1 MTLSPVKKW
10 TFPVIINSKK
20 EPLTA
25 DDYYAA
31 LMSTSTGFY
40 PVSVT
45 NLMHMGIHFDK
56 TVLKELGDENERKVH
71 CIADGEVV
79 AYRINDNYQNISYG
93 DTVAYYST
101 GFVLVRHLLEMERVE
116 EKTESAEPDTEN
128 SSTTEKP
135 AEDNSP
141 ASSASKT
148 NDTATSTNSTADKA
162 DTESENKPAEAEKE
176 KLPPHQLYFYSLYMH
191 LADTAFYDKN
201 SKMPTPAFWEQ
212 DIYRVL
218 PNHKELNKVEGLCI
232 RDKADNSKN
241 DSILAVLQVGTKV
254 NLNLDLHDENHN
266 WYAVTSLAEGY
277 SSIPELKSIKHTQ
290 GESQIDILG
299 WIFIGKEVTSLEFE
313 ILELKAH
320 EKLLSDQSEKI
331 SILTKEFNTNWV
343 KSKGLRVRK
352 DKKILSML
360 PGGTQ
365 VKISGNKKAKRYVE
379 LTEVIRDGKP
389 TIPLPKGNTKIWF
402 DCLERISRGK
412 KYNEVVV
419 LDTPFPIKAGDLIG
433 HIGHD
438 HTPKISLSQNS
449 TEIKCETN
457 LHVEC
462 FTCDD
467 LPNFIALTQAE
478 ASKLPEEE
486 KTLLG
491 ISKQAKLLKS
501 PKDADTDVGQ
511 HTEIKVISKD
521 INVKWLQIEITE
533 SKTKKKTA
541 WIENSEEISKSI
553 NAKGNISLATDK
565 KAWSEYPLQAS
576 ELANN
581 SSIIDT
587 PLLLDINNGVFK
599 KLSHRA
605 VDKDGTLWVYIEHA
619 LDKNNAP
626 IRGWLAINSEGVKK
640 VSCWDW
646 FDFKLI
652 EEKATTKEFY
662 LDVKKSLSRDNAS
675 LEAYKPTLKET
686 LTILDRQYH
695 LDQKKYAKIDAKS
708 FNGIKDKPQLS
719 SALSRLLIKS
729 ESEWYSEID
738 AQGKMP
744 KWDALDSEFNEKA
757 KKVLGYL
764 EDGDVTKCD
773 AYISTLPEN
782 EQESV
787 KRGLLLKRQEL
798 EKKGINNNKTIE
810 DSFYTELKLQVA
822 RWDNEKEKIKKMLW
836 WDDVAKGLAKQNKT
850 NPTNGNSANKSS
862 SSAKVKPPA
871 EFCSKGKAWF
881 INPIIMEMFKFTKNN
896 LTIVIDPGHGYTQ
909 GSTGASAKIYEYKID
924 ENKTAKADIT
934 NLPQKVIDNT
944 NLIVNSSEDLKRN
957 ERGLVFDVSIKLKQ
971 LLEANGYNVILTRT
985 ERRIEGKDDQET
997 RQARIDLA
1005 NKNNADYFISIHADD
1020 VPNYSI
1026 SGSHVIYPNITN
1038 SEVVALSKELAEDIF
1053 SYYTVVPVE
1062 PSSPKKDVRGLQV
1075 LRNSNKT
1082 KRRVLIELGFISS
1095 PKDAKALFSNIDLI
1109 AHQLYKGLLKNLKK
1123 YH

>member
-1 MTLSPVKKW
+1 MSLSAVKEWK
-10 TFPVIINSKK
+10 FPVIINSKK
-20 EPLTA
+20 DLTVNN
-25 DDYYAA
+25 YYSA
-31 LMSTSTGFY
+31 LLKASKGFY
-40 PVSVT
+40 PISI
-45 NLMHMGIHFDK
+45 NQLIHMGIHFDE
-56 TVLKELGDENERKVH
+56 TVLKELGDENERQVH

-93 DTVAYYST
+93 DTVAFYST

-116 EKTESAEPDTEN
+116 EKKQPTEPNTEN

-141 ASSASKT
+141 ASSASKA

-201 SKMPTPAFWEQ
+201 SKTSTPSFWEQ

-218 PNHKELNKVEGLCI
+218 PDHKELNKVEGLCI

-365 VKISGNKKAKRYVE
+365 VKISGNKKAKHFVE

-541 WIENSEEISKSI
+541 WIENSEEISKNI

-576 ELANN
+576 ALANN

-605 VDKDGTLWVYIEHA
+605 IDKDGILWIFIEHA

-662 LDVKKSLSRDNAS
+662 LDVKKSSSRDNAS

-708 FNGIKDKPQLS
+708 FNGITDKPQLS

-738 AQGKMP
+738 AQGKIP

-757 KKVLGYL
+757 KKVLSYL
-764 EDGDVTKCD
+764 EDGDSAKCD
-773 AYISTLPEN
+773 AYISTLAEN
-782 EQESV
+782 ERESV
-787 KRGLLLKRQEL
+787 KRGLELKRREL
-798 EKKGINNNKTIE
+798 QAQGINNNKTIE
-810 DSFYTELKLQVA
+810 DFCYTELKQKVA

-836 WDDVAKGLAKQNKT
+836 WDDVAKGLAKQNQQNKSEQSKT
-850 NPTNGNSANKSS
+850 NNESNSSDITLPATLNLDGQASFIHPMMLINYFKIKTSPWHEPLKNPQRTLYNSGGVEKPSNGAFGLVRTNANGNKKAHTGLDLFADIGTPCYACLDGEIASLHEDPKGFGDVLVLKVSGDDLRKSRNS
-862 SSAKVKPPA
+862 
-871 EFCSKGKAWF
+871 
-881 INPIIMEMFKFTKNN
+881 
-896 LTIVIDPGHGYTQ
+896 YT
-909 GSTGASAKIYEYKID
+909 SEYKD
-924 ENKTAKADIT
+924 EFEEGDEFDI
-934 NLPQKVIDNT
+934 
-944 NLIVNSSEDLKRN
+944 
-957 ERGLVFDVSIKLKQ
+957 
-971 LLEANGYNVILTRT
+971 
-985 ERRIEGKDDQET
+985 
-997 RQARIDLA
+997 
-1005 NKNNADYFISIHADD
+1005 NADYFYLRYCHM
-1020 VPNYSI
+1020 
-1026 SGSHVIYPNITN
+1026 
-1038 SEVVALSKELAEDIF
+1038 SERLKSLKEGVKVKAGDLLG
-1053 SYYTVVPVE
+1053 YTGDTGNAKGAINPHLHFE
-1062 PSSPKKDVRGLQV
+1062 IAMKYRYNKSTKKD
-1075 LRNSNKT
+1075 NETNK
-1082 KRRVLIELGFISS
+1082 LGFKIN
-1095 PKDAKALFSNIDLI
+1095 PAFFV
-1109 AHQLYKGLLKNLKK
+1109 NLKSIDK
-1123 YH
+1123 KLQKDVLEKRKKNK

>member
-1 MTLSPVKKW
+1 MTLSPVKQW

-79 AYRINDNYQNISYG
+79 AYRINGNYQNISYG
-93 DTVAYYST
+93 DTVAFYST

-116 EKTESAEPDTEN
+116 EKKQSTEPNAEN

-135 AEDNSP
+135 AEDNSLT
-141 ASSASKT
+141 SSASKT

-162 DTESENKPAEAEKE
+162 DTESEDTPTEPEKE

-299 WIFIGKEVTSLEFE
+299 WIFIGKEMTSQEFE
-313 ILELKAH
+313 ILGLNEHK
-320 EKLLSDQSEKI
+320 KLLSGQSKEL
-331 SILTKEFNTNWV
+331 SILTKEFKTNWA

-365 VKISGNKKAKRYVE
+365 VKISGNKKAKHFVE

-486 KTLLG
+486 KSLLG

-533 SKTKKKTA
+533 SKTKKKTV
-541 WIENSEEISKSI
+541 WIENSEEISKNI
-553 NAKGNISLATDK
+553 NAEGNISLATDK
-565 KAWSEYPLQAS
+565 KVWSEYPLQAS

-587 PLLLDINNGVFK
+587 PLLLDIKNGVFK

-605 VDKDGTLWVYIEHA
+605 IDKDGILWIFIEHA

-662 LDVKKSLSRDNAS
+662 LDVKKSSSRDNAS

-686 LTILDRQYH
+686 LAILDRQYH

-719 SALSRLLIKS
+719 SALSRLLIQS

-744 KWDALDSEFNEKA
+744 RWDALDSEFNADAKNVFDYLKEGYKA
-757 KKVLGYL
+757 CL
-764 EDGDVTKCD
+764 D
-773 AYISTLPEN
+773 AYINTLEESEQKNVKNGLINLRNILQTIAEPMLDNLSQKEYNAYVQLKTLEN
-782 EQESV
+782 RV
-787 KRGLLLKRQEL
+787 GK
-798 EKKGINNNKTIE
+798 
-810 DSFYTELKLQVA
+810 
-822 RWDNEKEKIKKMLW
+822 WDKEKEKIIKMLW
-836 WDDVAKGLAKQNKT
+836 WDDVAKELAKQSRTTEATRTDVT
-850 NPTNGNSANKSS
+850 NTNSADNAS
-862 SSAKVKPPA
+862 PL
-871 EFCSKGKAWF
+871 KAATPLATLGSNGEVWS
-881 INPIIMEMFKFTKNN
+881 IHPI
-896 LTIVIDPGHGYTQ
+896 G
-909 GSTGASAKIYEYKID
+909 
-924 ENKTAKADIT
+924 IT
-934 NLPQKVIDNT
+934 NFKVNNKDNCTLKFHKISKIILRHEGGYVNNPNDSGGAT
-944 NLIVNSSEDLKRN
+944 NKGIAWNTWKAYAKEDLGI
-957 ERGLVFDVSIKLKQ
+957 EPT
-971 LLEANGYNVILTRT
+971 LE
-985 ERRIEGKDDQET
+985 
-997 RQARIDLA
+997 
-1005 NKNNADYFISIHADD
+1005 
-1020 VPNYSI
+1020 
-1026 SGSHVIYPNITN
+1026 
-1038 SEVVALSKELAEDIF
+1038 
-1053 SYYTVVPVE
+1053 
-1062 PSSPKKDVRGLQV
+1062 
-1075 LRNSNKT
+1075 
-1082 KRRVLIELGFISS
+1082 
-1095 PKDAKALFSNIDLI
+1095 
-1109 AHQLYKGLLKNLKK
+1109 NLKK
-1123 YH
+1123 LTDEQAEVIYRKRYWQPKGFCKIKNDRIGLMIYDWSITSGGAIKKIQQLLVDEFKQNIIVNGKMDEKLALIINSISDENRLLTRITEIRRQYYTSLAIKKDGTHTKNYVFLKGWLNRVDDCLKVKIE

>member
-1 MTLSPVKKW
+1 MSLSAVKEWK
-10 TFPVIINSKK
+10 FPVIINSKK
-20 EPLTA
+20 DLTVNN
-25 DDYYAA
+25 YYSA
-31 LMSTSTGFY
+31 LLKASKGFY
-40 PVSVT
+40 PISI
-45 NLMHMGIHFDK
+45 NQLIHMGIHFDE
-56 TVLKELGDENERKVH
+56 TVLKELGDENERQVH

-93 DTVAYYST
+93 DTVAFYST

-116 EKTESAEPDTEN
+116 EKTESTESDTEN

-162 DTESENKPAEAEKE
+162 DTESENTPTEPEKE

-201 SKMPTPAFWEQ
+201 SKTSTPSFWEQ

-218 PNHKELNKVEGLCI
+218 PDHKELNKVEGLCI

-290 GESQIDILG
+290 GEAQTDILG
-299 WIFIGKEVTSLEFE
+299 WIFIGKEMTSQEFE
-313 ILELKAH
+313 ILELNEHK
-320 EKLLSDQSEKI
+320 KLLSGQSTEL
-331 SILTKEFNTNWV
+331 SILTKEFNATCAN
-343 KSKGLRVRK
+343 SKGLRVRN

-412 KYNEVVV
+412 EYNEVVV
-419 LDTPFPIKAGDLIG
+419 LDTPSPIKAGDLIG

-486 KTLLG
+486 KSLLG

-521 INVKWLQIEITE
+521 INVKWLQVEITA

-553 NAKGNISLATDK
+553 NAKGNISLETDK

-605 VDKDGTLWVYIEHA
+605 IDKDGILWIFIEHA

-626 IRGWLAINSEGVKK
+626 IRGWLAIKSDGVKK

-662 LDVKKSLSRDNAS
+662 LDVKKSSSRDNAS

-686 LTILDRQYH
+686 LAILDRQYH

-729 ESEWYSEID
+729 ESEWYSKMD
-738 AQGKMP
+738 AQGKIP

-757 KKVLGYL
+757 KKVLSYL
-764 EDGDVTKCD
+764 EEGDSAKCD
-773 AYISTLPEN
+773 AYISTLAEN
-782 EQESV
+782 ERESV
-787 KRGLLLKRQEL
+787 KRGLELKRQKL
-798 EKKGINNNKTIE
+798 QAQGINNNKTIE
-810 DSFYTELKLQVA
+810 DFCYTELKQKVA
-822 RWDNEKEKIKKMLW
+822 LWDKEKEKIKKMLW
-836 WDDVAKGLAKQNKT
+836 WDDVAKGLAKQNQQNKSEQSKT
-850 NPTNGNSANKSS
+850 NNESDSSDITLPATLNLDGQASFIHPMMLINYFKIKTSPWHEPLKNPQRTRYNSGSQDKSCNGAFGYVRNKGQKAHAGLDIFARIGTPCFACLDGEIVQDMGEGTYGNVIVLKVKGDDLRASRNNYTLEFSGNEQNEIVQADNFDIDSDYFYIRYCHVHDTKKVSGIKVGSKVKAGDHIGYTSDTGNAKNLPNTHLHLEIAMKINNNRTENETNTEIRKLGYKINPAFFVNLNPIDEADQKDAVINGNK
-862 SSAKVKPPA
+862 
-871 EFCSKGKAWF
+871 
-881 INPIIMEMFKFTKNN
+881 
-896 LTIVIDPGHGYTQ
+896 Y
-909 GSTGASAKIYEYKID
+909 YKQD
-924 ENKTAKADIT
+924 
-934 NLPQKVIDNT
+934 
-944 NLIVNSSEDLKRN
+944 
-957 ERGLVFDVSIKLKQ
+957 
-971 LLEANGYNVILTRT
+971 
-985 ERRIEGKDDQET
+985 
-997 RQARIDLA
+997 
-1005 NKNNADYFISIHADD
+1005 
-1020 VPNYSI
+1020 
-1026 SGSHVIYPNITN
+1026 
-1038 SEVVALSKELAEDIF
+1038 
-1053 SYYTVVPVE
+1053 
-1062 PSSPKKDVRGLQV
+1062 
-1075 LRNSNKT
+1075 
-1082 KRRVLIELGFISS
+1082 
-1095 PKDAKALFSNIDLI
+1095 
-1109 AHQLYKGLLKNLKK
+1109 
-1123 YH
+1123 

>member
-1 MTLSPVKKW
+1 MTLSAVKKW
-10 TFPVIINSKK
+10 KFPVIINSKK

-31 LMSTSTGFY
+31 LMSTSSGFY
-40 PVSVT
+40 PVSAT

-93 DTVAYYST
+93 DTVAFYST

-116 EKTESAEPDTEN
+116 EKKQSTEPDTEN

-148 NDTATSTNSTADKA
+148 NDTATSTNSTTDKA
-162 DTESENKPAEAEKE
+162 DTTSENTPTEPEKE

-201 SKMPTPAFWEQ
+201 SKTSTPAFWEQ

-218 PNHKELNKVEGLCI
+218 PDHKELNKVEGLCI

-290 GESQIDILG
+290 GEAQTDILG
-299 WIFIGKEVTSLEFE
+299 WIFIGKEMTSQEFE
-313 ILELKAH
+313 ILELNEHK
-320 EKLLSDQSEKI
+320 KLLSGQSTEL
-331 SILTKEFNTNWV
+331 SILTKEFNATCAN
-343 KSKGLRVRK
+343 SKGLRVRK

-365 VKISGNKKAKRYVE
+365 VKISGNKKAKHFVE

-412 KYNEVVV
+412 EYNEVVV
-419 LDTPFPIKAGDLIG
+419 LDTPSPIKAGDLIG

-438 HTPKISLSQNS
+438 HTPQISLSQNS

-521 INVKWLQIEITE
+521 INVKWLQVEITA

-541 WIENSEEISKSI
+541 WIENSEEISKNI

-605 VDKDGTLWVYIEHA
+605 VDKDGILWIFIEHA

-626 IRGWLAINSEGVKK
+626 IRGWLAIKSDGVKK

-662 LDVKKSLSRDNAS
+662 LDVKKSSSRDNAS

-708 FNGIKDKPQLS
+708 FNGITDKPQLS

-729 ESEWYSEID
+729 ESEWYSEMD
-738 AQGKMP
+738 AQGKIP

-764 EDGDVTKCD
+764 EDGDAAKCD

-798 EKKGINNNKTIE
+798 EKKGINNNKKIE
-810 DSFYTELKLQVA
+810 DFCYTELKLKVA

-836 WDDVAKGLAKQNKT
+836 WDDVAKGLAKQNNT
-850 NPTNGNSANKSS
+850 NATNGNSANKSS
-862 SSAKVKPPA
+862 SSAKEKPPT

-896 LTIVIDPGHGYTQ
+896 LTIVIDPGHGYTK
-909 GSTGASAKIYEYKID
+909 GTSGASAKIYEYKID
-924 ENKTAKADIT
+924 KNKTAKANIT

-944 NLIVNSSEDLKRN
+944 NLIVGDEEDPDRN
-957 ERGLVFDVSIKLKQ
+957 ERGLVFDVSIKLKE
-971 LLEANGYNVILTRT
+971 LLKANGYNVILTRT
-985 ERRIEGKDDQET
+985 ERKIKGIDDPKT

-1005 NKNNADYFISIHADD
+1005 NKNNADYFISIHADGSTK
-1020 VPNYSI
+1020 YSD
-1026 SGSHVIYPNITN
+1026 SGAHVIYPNTTD
-1038 SEVVALSKELAEDIF
+1038 SKVVALSKELAKDIF

-1062 PSSPKKDVRGLQV
+1062 PSSPKKDVRNLQV

-1082 KRRVLIELGFISS
+1082 NRKVLIELGFVTS

-1109 AHQLYKGLLKNLKK
+1109 AQQLYKGLLKNLKK

>member
-1 MTLSPVKKW
+1 MSLSAVKEWK
-10 TFPVIINSKK
+10 FPVIINSKK
-20 EPLTA
+20 DLTVNN
-25 DDYYAA
+25 YYSA
-31 LMSTSTGFY
+31 LLKASKGFY
-40 PVSVT
+40 PISI
-45 NLMHMGIHFDK
+45 NQLIHMGIHFDE
-56 TVLKELGDENERKVH
+56 TVLKELGDENERQVY

-201 SKMPTPAFWEQ
+201 SKTSTPSFWEQ

-218 PNHKELNKVEGLCI
+218 PDHKELNKVEGLCI

-290 GESQIDILG
+290 GEAQTDILG
-299 WIFIGKEVTSLEFE
+299 WIFIGKEMTSQEFE
-313 ILELKAH
+313 ILELNEHK
-320 EKLLSDQSEKI
+320 KLLSGQSTEL
-331 SILTKEFNTNWV
+331 SILTKEFNATCAS
-343 KSKGLRVRK
+343 SKGLRVRK

-365 VKISGNKKAKRYVE
+365 VKISGNKKAKHFVE

-412 KYNEVVV
+412 EYNEVVV

-438 HTPKISLSQNS
+438 HTPKISLSQNN

-467 LPNFIALTQAE
+467 LPNFIAQTRAE

-521 INVKWLQIEITE
+521 INVKWLQVEITA
-533 SKTKKKTA
+533 SKTKKKTV

-605 VDKDGTLWVYIEHA
+605 IDKDGILWFFIEHA

-662 LDVKKSLSRDNAS
+662 LDVKKSSSRDNAS

-719 SALSRLLIKS
+719 SALSRLLIQS

-738 AQGKMP
+738 AQGKIP

-757 KKVLGYL
+757 KKVLSYL
-764 EDGDVTKCD
+764 EDGDSAKCD
-773 AYISTLPEN
+773 AYISTLAEN
-782 EQESV
+782 ERESV
-787 KRGLLLKRQEL
+787 KRGLELKRREL
-798 EKKGINNNKTIE
+798 QAQGINNNKTIQ
-810 DSFYTELKLQVA
+810 DFCYTELKQKVA
-822 RWDNEKEKIKKMLW
+822 LWDNEKEKIKKMLW
-836 WDDVAKGLAKQNKT
+836 WDDVAKGLAKQNQQNKSEQSKT
-850 NPTNGNSANKSS
+850 NNESNSSDITLPATLNLDGQASFIHPMMLINYFKIKASPWHEPLKNPQRTRYNNYKFDKPSNGAFGLVRIDKFGKTKAHAGLDIFARLGTPCFACLDGEIVKVDSEPGYGNVIVL
-862 SSAKVKPPA
+862 KVKGDDLRKSRNNTTL
-871 EFCSKGKAWF
+871 EFSKLGEVEQADDFDINSDYFYIRYCHLHDTKKVSGIKVGSKVKAGDKIAYTF
-881 INPIIMEMFKFTKNN
+881 DSGNAKDYPNTHLHLEIAMKISNN
-896 LTIVIDPGHGYTQ
+896 R
-909 GSTGASAKIYEYKID
+909 S
-924 ENKTAKADIT
+924 ENEPNTAKAR
-934 NLPQKVIDNT
+934 L
-944 NLIVNSSEDLKRN
+944 
-957 ERGLVFDVSIKLKQ
+957 
-971 LLEANGYNVILTRT
+971 GYKIN
-985 ERRIEGKDDQET
+985 
-997 RQARIDLA
+997 
-1005 NKNNADYFISIHADD
+1005 
-1020 VPNYSI
+1020 P
-1026 SGSHVIYPNITN
+1026 
-1038 SEVVALSKELAEDIF
+1038 
-1053 SYYTVVPVE
+1053 
-1062 PSSPKKDVRGLQV
+1062 
-1075 LRNSNKT
+1075 
-1082 KRRVLIELGFISS
+1082 
-1095 PKDAKALFSNIDLI
+1095 ALFVNLNPIDKADQDDAVI
-1109 AHQLYKGLLKNLKK
+1109 KGNKHYKQN
-1123 YH
+1123 

>member
-1 MTLSPVKKW
+1 MSLSAVKEWK
-10 TFPVIINSKK
+10 FPVIINSKK
-20 EPLTA
+20 DLTVNN
-25 DDYYAA
+25 YYSA
-31 LMSTSTGFY
+31 LLKASKGFY
-40 PVSVT
+40 PISI
-45 NLMHMGIHFDK
+45 NQLIHMGIHFDK
-56 TVLKELGDENERKVH
+56 TVLKELGDENERQVH

-93 DTVAYYST
+93 DTVAFYST

-116 EKTESAEPDTEN
+116 EKTESTEPDTEN

-162 DTESENKPAEAEKE
+162 DTTSENTPTEPEKE

-201 SKMPTPAFWEQ
+201 SKTPTPAFWEQ

-218 PNHKELNKVEGLCI
+218 SDHKELNKVEGLCI

-290 GESQIDILG
+290 GESQTDILG
-299 WIFIGKEVTSLEFE
+299 WIFIGKEVTSQEFE

-365 VKISGNKKAKRYVE
+365 VKISGNKKAKHFVE

-389 TIPLPKGNTKIWF
+389 TIPLPKENTKIWF

-412 KYNEVVV
+412 EYNEVVV
-419 LDTPFPIKAGDLIG
+419 LDTPSPIKAGDLIG

-486 KTLLG
+486 KSLLG

-521 INVKWLQIEITE
+521 INVKWLQIEITA
-533 SKTKKKTA
+533 SKTKKKTV

-576 ELANN
+576 ALANN

-605 VDKDGTLWVYIEHA
+605 IDKDGILWIFIEHA

-662 LDVKKSLSRDNAS
+662 LDVKKSSSRDNAS

-738 AQGKMP
+738 AQGKIP

-757 KKVLGYL
+757 KKVLSYL
-764 EDGDVTKCD
+764 EDGDSAKCD
-773 AYISTLPEN
+773 AYISTLAEN
-782 EQESV
+782 ERESV
-787 KRGLLLKRQEL
+787 KRGLELKRREL
-798 EKKGINNNKTIE
+798 QAQGINNNKTIQ
-810 DSFYTELKLQVA
+810 DFCYTELKQKVA
-822 RWDNEKEKIKKMLW
+822 LWDNEKEKIKKMLW
-836 WDDVAKGLAKQNKT
+836 WDDVAKGLAKQNQQNKSEQSKT
-850 NPTNGNSANKSS
+850 NNESNSSDITLPATLNLDGQASFIHPMMLINYFKIKASPWHEPLKNPQRTRYNSSKDDRPWNGAYGLVRNGGERAHAGLDIFARIGTPCYACLDGEIVKFEDQGDYGKVIVL
-862 SSAKVKPPA
+862 KVKGDDLRA
-871 EFCSKGKAWF
+871 SRNNYTLEFSGKEKNEITQAVDFDINSDYFYIRYCHVHDTKKVPGIKVGSKVKAGDHIGYTSDTGNAKNLPNTHLHLEIAMKPRYNRSLEKNEKDKRKMSLGYK
-881 INPIIMEMFKFTKNN
+881 INPAFFVN
-896 LTIVIDPGHGYTQ
+896 LNP
-909 GSTGASAKIYEYKID
+909 ID
-924 ENKTAKADIT
+924 EAD
-934 NLPQKVIDNT
+934 Q
-944 NLIVNSSEDLKRN
+944 
-957 ERGLVFDVSIKLKQ
+957 
-971 LLEANGYNVILTRT
+971 
-985 ERRIEGKDDQET
+985 
-997 RQARIDLA
+997 
-1005 NKNNADYFISIHADD
+1005 
-1020 VPNYSI
+1020 
-1026 SGSHVIYPNITN
+1026 
-1038 SEVVALSKELAEDIF
+1038 
-1053 SYYTVVPVE
+1053 
-1062 PSSPKKDVRGLQV
+1062 
-1075 LRNSNKT
+1075 
-1082 KRRVLIELGFISS
+1082 
-1095 PKDAKALFSNIDLI
+1095 KDAVKKGNKY
-1109 AHQLYKGLLKNLKK
+1109 YKQN
-1123 YH
+1123 

>member
-25 DDYYAA
+25 DDYHAA

-79 AYRINDNYQNISYG
+79 AYRINGNYQNISYG
-93 DTVAYYST
+93 DTVAFYST

-116 EKTESAEPDTEN
+116 EKKQPTEPNTEN

-141 ASSASKT
+141 ASSASKA

-201 SKMPTPAFWEQ
+201 SKTSTPSFWEQ

-218 PNHKELNKVEGLCI
+218 PDHKELNKVEGLCI

-254 NLNLDLHDENHN
+254 NLNLNLHDENHN

-290 GESQIDILG
+290 GEAQTDILG
-299 WIFIGKEVTSLEFE
+299 WIFIGKEMTSQEFE
-313 ILELKAH
+313 ILELNEHK
-320 EKLLSDQSEKI
+320 KLLSGQSTEL
-331 SILTKEFNTNWV
+331 SILTKEFNATCAS
-343 KSKGLRVRK
+343 SKGLRVRK

-365 VKISGNKKAKRYVE
+365 VKISGNKKAKHFVE

-389 TIPLPKGNTKIWF
+389 TIPLPKENTKIWF

-412 KYNEVVV
+412 EYNEVVV
-419 LDTPFPIKAGDLIG
+419 LDTPSPIKAGDLIG

-438 HTPKISLSQNS
+438 HTPQISLSQNS

-541 WIENSEEISKSI
+541 WIENSEEISKNI
-553 NAKGNISLATDK
+553 NSKGNITLATDK
-565 KAWSEYPLQAS
+565 KAWSEYPLQVS

-587 PLLLDINNGVFK
+587 PLLLNINNGVFK
-599 KLSHRA
+599 TLSHRA
-605 VDKDGTLWVYIEHA
+605 VDKDETLWIFIEHA
-619 LDKNNAP
+619 LDKNNVP

-662 LDVKKSLSRDNAS
+662 LDVKKSSSRDNAS
-675 LEAYKPTLKET
+675 LGSYKPTLKET
-686 LTILDRQYH
+686 LAILDRQYH

-708 FNGIKDKPQLS
+708 FNGITDKPQLS

-738 AQGKMP
+738 AQGKIP

-757 KKVLGYL
+757 KKVLSYL
-764 EDGDVTKCD
+764 EDGDSAKCD
-773 AYISTLPEN
+773 AYISTLAEN
-782 EQESV
+782 ERESV
-787 KRGLLLKRQEL
+787 KRGLELKRREL
-798 EKKGINNNKTIE
+798 QAQGINNNKTIQ
-810 DSFYTELKLQVA
+810 DFCYTELKQKVA
-822 RWDNEKEKIKKMLW
+822 LWDNEKEKIKKMLW
-836 WDDVAKGLAKQNKT
+836 WDDVAKGLAKQNQQNKSEQSKT
-850 NPTNGNSANKSS
+850 NNESNSSDITLPATLNLDGQASFIHPMMLINYFKIKASPWHEPLKNPQRTRYNNYKFDKPSNGAFGLVRIDKFGKTKAHAGLDIFARLGTPCFACLDGEIVKVDSEPGYGNVIVL
-862 SSAKVKPPA
+862 KVKGDDLRKSRNNTTL
-871 EFCSKGKAWF
+871 EFSKLGEVEQADDFDINSDYFYIRYCHLHDTKKVSGIKVGSKVKAGDKIAYTF
-881 INPIIMEMFKFTKNN
+881 DSGNAKDYPNTHLHLEIAMKISNN
-896 LTIVIDPGHGYTQ
+896 R
-909 GSTGASAKIYEYKID
+909 S
-924 ENKTAKADIT
+924 ENEPNTAKAR
-934 NLPQKVIDNT
+934 L
-944 NLIVNSSEDLKRN
+944 
-957 ERGLVFDVSIKLKQ
+957 
-971 LLEANGYNVILTRT
+971 GYKIN
-985 ERRIEGKDDQET
+985 
-997 RQARIDLA
+997 
-1005 NKNNADYFISIHADD
+1005 
-1020 VPNYSI
+1020 P
-1026 SGSHVIYPNITN
+1026 
-1038 SEVVALSKELAEDIF
+1038 
-1053 SYYTVVPVE
+1053 
-1062 PSSPKKDVRGLQV
+1062 
-1075 LRNSNKT
+1075 
-1082 KRRVLIELGFISS
+1082 
-1095 PKDAKALFSNIDLI
+1095 ALFVNLNPIDKADQDDAVI
-1109 AHQLYKGLLKNLKK
+1109 KGNKHYKQN
-1123 YH
+1123 

>member
-1 MTLSPVKKW
+1 MSLSAVKEWK
-10 TFPVIINSKK
+10 FPVIINSKK
-20 EPLTA
+20 DLTVNN
-25 DDYYAA
+25 YYSA
-31 LMSTSTGFY
+31 LLKASKGFY
-40 PVSVT
+40 PISI
-45 NLMHMGIHFDK
+45 NQLIHMGIHFDEK
-56 TVLKELGDENERKVH
+56 VLKELGDENERQVY

-93 DTVAYYST
+93 DTVAFYST

-116 EKTESAEPDTEN
+116 EKTESTEPNAEN

-141 ASSASKT
+141 ASSDSKA
-148 NDTATSTNSTADKA
+148 NDTATPTNSTADKA

-201 SKMPTPAFWEQ
+201 SKTPTPAFWEQ

-218 PNHKELNKVEGLCI
+218 SDHKELNKVEGLCI

-290 GESQIDILG
+290 GEAQTDILG
-299 WIFIGKEVTSLEFE
+299 WIFIGKEVTSQEFE

-365 VKISGNKKAKRYVE
+365 VKISGNKKAKHFVE

-412 KYNEVVV
+412 EYNEVVV

-438 HTPKISLSQNS
+438 HTPKISLSQNN

-457 LHVEC
+457 LHIEC

-541 WIENSEEISKSI
+541 WIENSEEISKNI
-553 NAKGNISLATDK
+553 NAKGNITLATDK

-576 ELANN
+576 ELSNN

-605 VDKDGTLWVYIEHA
+605 IDKDGILWIFIEHA
-619 LDKNNAP
+619 LDKDNVP
-626 IRGWLAINSEGVKK
+626 IRGWLVINKESVKK

-662 LDVKKSLSRDNAS
+662 LDVKKSSSRDNAS

-708 FNGIKDKPQLS
+708 FNGITDKPQLS

-729 ESEWYSEID
+729 ESEWYSEMD
-738 AQGKMP
+738 AQGKIP

-757 KKVLGYL
+757 KKVLSYL
-764 EDGDVTKCD
+764 EEGDSAKCD
-773 AYISTLPEN
+773 AYISTLAEN
-782 EQESV
+782 ERESV

-836 WDDVAKGLAKQNKT
+836 WDDVAKGLAKQNQQNKSEQSKT
-850 NPTNGNSANKSS
+850 NTESNTSNITLPATLNLDGQASFIHPMMLINYFKIKTSPWHEPLKNPQRTRYNSGSQDKSCNGAFGYVRNKGQKAHAGLDIFARIGTPCFACLDGEIVQDMGEGTYGNVIVLKVKGDDLRASRNNYTLEFSGNEQNEIVQADNFDIDSDYFYIRYCHVHDTKKVSGIKVGSKVKAGDHIGYTSDTGNAKNLPNTHLHLEIAMKINNNRTENETNTEIRKLGYKINPAFFVNLNPIDEADQKDAVINGNK
-862 SSAKVKPPA
+862 
-871 EFCSKGKAWF
+871 
-881 INPIIMEMFKFTKNN
+881 
-896 LTIVIDPGHGYTQ
+896 Y
-909 GSTGASAKIYEYKID
+909 YKQD
-924 ENKTAKADIT
+924 
-934 NLPQKVIDNT
+934 
-944 NLIVNSSEDLKRN
+944 
-957 ERGLVFDVSIKLKQ
+957 
-971 LLEANGYNVILTRT
+971 
-985 ERRIEGKDDQET
+985 
-997 RQARIDLA
+997 
-1005 NKNNADYFISIHADD
+1005 
-1020 VPNYSI
+1020 
-1026 SGSHVIYPNITN
+1026 
-1038 SEVVALSKELAEDIF
+1038 
-1053 SYYTVVPVE
+1053 
-1062 PSSPKKDVRGLQV
+1062 
-1075 LRNSNKT
+1075 
-1082 KRRVLIELGFISS
+1082 
-1095 PKDAKALFSNIDLI
+1095 
-1109 AHQLYKGLLKNLKK
+1109 
-1123 YH
+1123 

>member
-1 MTLSPVKKW
+1 MTLSPVKQW

-31 LMSTSTGFY
+31 LMSTSSGFY
-40 PVSVT
+40 PVSAT

-56 TVLKELGDENERKVH
+56 TVLKELGDENERQVH

-93 DTVAYYST
+93 DTVAFYST

-116 EKTESAEPDTEN
+116 EKTESTEPDTEN

-162 DTESENKPAEAEKE
+162 DTESENTPTEPEKE

-201 SKMPTPAFWEQ
+201 SKTSTPSFWEQ

-218 PNHKELNKVEGLCI
+218 PDHKELNKVEGLCI

-290 GESQIDILG
+290 GEAQTDILG
-299 WIFIGKEVTSLEFE
+299 WIFIGKEMTSQEFE
-313 ILELKAH
+313 ILELNEHK
-320 EKLLSDQSEKI
+320 KLLSGKSTEL
-331 SILTKEFNTNWV
+331 SILTKEFNATCAS
-343 KSKGLRVRK
+343 SKGLRVRK

-360 PGGTQ
+360 PVGTQ

-389 TIPLPKGNTKIWF
+389 TIPLPKENTKIWF

-419 LDTPFPIKAGDLIG
+419 LDTPSPIKAGDLIG

-438 HTPKISLSQNS
+438 HTPQISLSQNS
-449 TEIKCETN
+449 AEIKCETN

-467 LPNFIALTQAE
+467 LPNFIAQTRAE

-521 INVKWLQIEITE
+521 INVKWLQVEITA
-533 SKTKKKTA
+533 SKTKKKTV

-576 ELANN
+576 ALANN

-605 VDKDGTLWVYIEHA
+605 IDIDGILWIFIEHA

-662 LDVKKSLSRDNAS
+662 LDVKKSSSRDNAS

-744 KWDALDSEFNEKA
+744 KWDALDSEFNADAKNVFDYLKEGYKA
-757 KKVLGYL
+757 CL
-764 EDGDVTKCD
+764 D
-773 AYISTLPEN
+773 AYINTLDESERKNVKNGLINLRNILQTIANPILDNLSPKEHNAYVQLKTLEN
-782 EQESV
+782 RV
-787 KRGLLLKRQEL
+787 GK
-798 EKKGINNNKTIE
+798 
-810 DSFYTELKLQVA
+810 
-822 RWDNEKEKIKKMLW
+822 WDKEKEKIKKLLW
-836 WDDVAKGLAKQNKT
+836 WNDVAKGLAKQNNT
-850 NPTNGNSANKSS
+850 NAMSKNLANNSSN
-862 SSAKVKPPA
+862 KVKTKFQFTLDPKG
-871 EFCSKGKAWF
+871 EICS
-881 INPIIMEMFKFTKNN
+881 INPIWLRLFS
-896 LTIVIDPGHGYTQ
+896 V
-909 GSTGASAKIYEYKID
+909 
-924 ENKTAKADIT
+924 NKTEDGIPFDVIRNNIKEKYIISHESYDLLILFYEGYSKAPYVPKTKKGESGITLGYGYDLGHQNANTITKELSGLYSSKQIERLKKVLGKKGNQARNLLPTVADIT
-934 NLPQKVIDNT
+934 ISKENARRLSIITIKRYAQ
-944 NLIVNSSEDLKRN
+944 IVVN
-957 ERGLVFDVSIKLKQ
+957 
-971 LLEANGYNVILTRT
+971 
-985 ERRIEGKDDQET
+985 
-997 RQARIDLA
+997 
-1005 NKNNADYFISIHADD
+1005 
-1020 VPNYSI
+1020 
-1026 SGSHVIYPNITN
+1026 IYPESIEL
-1038 SEVVALSKELAEDIF
+1038 SPDQKGALLSLVYNRGPLLVKSDGSRREMKEIQ
-1053 SYYTVVPVE
+1053 T
-1062 PSSPKKDVRGLQV
+1062 K
-1075 LRNSNKT
+1075 LRNNQLKDIPGLFRSM
-1082 KRRVLIELGFISS
+1082 KRLWE
-1095 PKDAKALFSNIDLI
+1095 KDPDN
-1109 AHQLYKGLLKNLKK
+1109 QGLLKRREDEAKFFEKGL
-1123 YH
+1123 